1 MVHVL
6 VRHKV
11 ADFTRWKELFD
22 SHLSAR
28 KQAGELDFHLFQSV
42 NDPREITLLLDWDS
56 VEHARQFMGS
66 DDLKTKMQ
74 QAGVMGAPDVQYLE
88 DVRAVRR
95 TSAD

>member
-11 ADFTRWKELFD
+11 ADFTRWKESFD

-28 KQAGELDFHLFQSV
+28 LRAGELGFHLFHSMD
-42 NDPREITLLLDWDS
+42 DPRDVTLLLDWDS
-56 VEHARQFMGS
+56 IEHARQFMGS
-66 DDLKTKMQ
+66 DDLKNRMQ
-74 QAGVMGAPDVQYLE
+74 QAGVVGAPDVQYLE

>member
-11 ADFTRWKELFD
+11 ADFNRWKESFD
-22 SHLSAR
+22 SHLNAR
-28 KQAGELDFHLFQSV
+28 MHAGELGFQLFQGV
-42 NDPREITLLLDWDS
+42 DDPRDVTLLLDWDS
-56 VEHARQFMGS
+56 VEHARRFMSS
-66 DDLKTKMQ
+66 DELRGRMQ
-74 QAGVMGAPDVQYLE
+74 QAGVVGAPDVQYIE